1 MKKHIYIS
9 ILLLSCALHSQTFPV
24 LSNTSLANPE
34 DDMDNAKNGNYAIDT
49 NNERDQ
55 YVGLWEYNQN
65 GVLFQLK
72 IEKQNKVLN
81 KIEYNGEIS
90 SYSFM
95 DEVVLRYK
103 LVKNG
108 VTIYNNL
115 SAVTVDSITS
125 YGVKQSS
132 RNHLYGSILDHT
144 RNVIGSYTIEK
155 LFGNPEKINFNLF
168 LGNYRILNPRS
179 YYNDGQPLFSIPIKG
194 IEMVK
199 IN

>member
-1 MKKHIYIS
+1 MKQLS
-9 ILLLSCALHSQTFPV
+9 LILVFVCLGSNAQTLPV
-24 LSNTSLANPE
+24 LTKTSLANPE
-34 DDMDNAKNGNYAIDT
+34 HDMGNAKNGNYAIDT

-55 YVGLWEYNQN
+55 YIGLWEYNQN
-65 GVLFQLK
+65 GILFQLK
-72 IEKQNKVLN
+72 IQKKDKVLN

-90 SYSFM
+90 SYNFT

-108 VTIYNNL
+108 IVIYDNL
-115 SAVTVDSITS
+115 NAFTVDPITS
-125 YGVKQSS
+125 YGVKQFS
-132 RNHLYGSILDHT
+132 RNHLYGGILDYT

-155 LFGNPEKINFNLF
+155 LLGNLEKINFNLN

-179 YYNDGQPLFSIPIKG
+179 YYDDGQPLFSIPIKG

-199 IN
+199 VN